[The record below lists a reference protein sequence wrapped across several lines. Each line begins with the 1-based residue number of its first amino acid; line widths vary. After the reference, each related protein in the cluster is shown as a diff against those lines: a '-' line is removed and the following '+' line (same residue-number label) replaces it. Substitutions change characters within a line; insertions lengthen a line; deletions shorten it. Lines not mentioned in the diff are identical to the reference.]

1 MKPTQRTI
9 TTLLAAIALLLA
21 LNLAVSLNLQA
32 EAQPQVAIAPHVVAV
47 TTEAVAWNTDVNQ
60 QVHLSVNQLLIT
72 RTWSDGLV
80 EYARV
85 TDPSGKINFTSW
97 TEVPE

>member
-1 MKPTQRTI
+1 MKRSTTI
-9 TTLLAAIALLLA
+9 LISIIALALVVVA
-21 LNLAVSLNLQA
+21 LNTMGPEA
-32 EAQPQVAIAPHVVAV
+32 EAQPQVAIAPHVVA
-47 TTEAVAWNTDVNQ
+47 VNQ

-85 TDPSGKINFTSW
+85 TDPSGNISFTSW

>member
-1 MKPTQRTI
+1 MKRT
-9 TTLLAAIALLLA
+9 TTILLTFIALA
-21 LNLAVSLNLQA
+21 LVVIAVNTMGPEA
-32 EAQPQVAIAPHVVAV
+32 EAQPQVVIAPHVVAV

-85 TDPSGKINFTSW
+85 TDPSGAINFTSW